1 MYLQCNWQ
9 NKLPKRYV
17 QKEYSKQHRDKGHEL
32 PAKSQA
38 TWHGIWFCLKSL
50 SIPKIRWLIT
60 NFPINI
66 VINGVWIDQI
76 QTHPISN
83 HIKLIR
89 CIVSTTVNIIC
100 TYIYIYI
107 QYTYSPYHIISPL
120 SPILSPYILAA
131 SAFAPSMKCH
141 RHVIPRDV
149 GIPRYHWID
158 VAVTWRLSPG

>member
-50 SIPKIRWLIT
+50 SIPKIRWLII

-89 CIVSTTVNIIC
+89 CIVSTSVNIIIC
-100 TYIYIYI
+100 TYIYIHTVYI
-107 QYTYSPYHIISPL
+107 QSISHYKPIVSHSIPIYPSRLRFCSLYEVSPSCD
-120 SPILSPYILAA
+120 STRRWDS
-131 SAFAPSMKCH
+131 
-141 RHVIPRDV
+141 
-149 GIPRYHWID
+149 
-158 VAVTWRLSPG
+158 